1 MDCLFKRKTFS
12 NLSQGREDA
21 AWLASLSFSSYF
33 QCNQREN
40 CSQSC
45 SICRCWM
52 ALCPFLVLP
61 RFLLASSGGL
71 SAGLGFEHGKLEPAE
86 LALKGKL
93 VVKYH
98 EQIS

>member
-1 MDCLFKRKTFS
+1 
-12 NLSQGREDA
+12 
-21 AWLASLSFSSYF
+21 
-33 QCNQREN
+33 
-40 CSQSC
+40 
-45 SICRCWM
+45 M